1 MFDSLYSHGF
11 ARVAACTAD
20 VFIADPLRNADSI
33 VDVARRCS
41 DAGAVVALF
50 PELALTG
57 YAIDDLLGQD
67 ALLDS
72 VHDGLDVIVR
82 ASTGLLPV
90 IVVGAP
96 LRHRGGW
103 STPR

>member
-1 MFDSLYSHGF
+1 MLIPCMGSLGSRR
-11 ARVAACTAD
+11 APRTS
-20 VFIADPLRNADSI
+20 IADPLRNADSI
-33 VDVARRCS
+33 VDIARRCS
-41 DAGAVVALF
+41 DAGAGGVVAG
-50 PELALTG
+50 AG
-57 YAIDDLLGQD
+57 AHRYAINDLLGQD